1 MKDDYYL
8 LIRNKLIDNEIYERV
23 KDYSKERNKVLT
35 YFDIGKILHEAGS
48 RYGENIIKEYSNKLA
63 IDVGNKYNERTL

>member
-35 YFDIGKILHEAGS
+35 YFDIGRILYDAGS
-48 RYGENIIKEYSNKLA
+48 NMVKI
-63 IDVGNKYNERTL
+63 